1 MKEIETTTIPC
12 SEQTK
17 KKLYKM
23 KGMHET
29 WNETL
34 KRLLNLQSQMLI
46 KGTND
51 RRKKENDTRRISTKQ
66 CRKERRVN

>member
-17 KKLYKM
+17 QKLYEM
-23 KGMHET
+23 KKMHET

-34 KRLLNLQSQMLI
+34 KRLLKL
-46 KGTND
+46 
-51 RRKKENDTRRISTKQ
+51 
-66 CRKERRVN
+66 